1 MLVTKTSLS
10 GSLKQELS
18 VVKNMVTNRYSA
30 LETSHFFETLISMF
44 FCSIKFF
51 FFFILNERNTLIKM
65 IKRKIRKL
73 HID

>member
-10 GSLKQELS
+10 GLLKQELR
-18 VVKNMVTNRYSA
+18 VVKNMVKNRYTA
-30 LETSHFFETLISMF
+30 LETSHIFETLISMF

-51 FFFILNERNTLIKM
+51 FFFLNERNTLIKM